1 MTYNYIQKEVRI
13 KLTRMRI
20 ILFVMVV
27 VFLVII
33 YLSYPYLQKWY
44 QSTKPITEIN
54 YFGVP
59 MKFRED
65 VRLAKNIEVYP
76 NETYIKS
83 IFRSREI
90 EGITIGILNFTN
102 QTNIIGVEAVE
113 ITFKLSS
120 FYSIVALPVVIKG
133 KEIGSFYEISGNST
147 NPVIIIIPPAIA
159 NETLVKAEN
168 YTIFIS
174 GKTLKDLDLATIKFI
189 AVVLGL

>member
-1 MTYNYIQKEVRI
+1 MSYKYVPKEVRI
-13 KLTRMRI
+13 KITKMKIIAFAIIAIVLTVLYI
-20 ILFVMVV
+20 
-27 VFLVII
+27 
-33 YLSYPYLQKWY
+33 SYPYLQKWY
-44 QSTKPITEIN
+44 QSTQPITEIN

-65 VRLAKNIEVYP
+65 IRLAKNIEVYP
-76 NETYIKS
+76 NETYLKS

-90 EGITIGILNFTN
+90 KGITIGILNFTN
-102 QTNIIGVEAVE
+102 ETNIIGVEAVE

-120 FYSIVALPVVIKG
+120 FYSIAALPVVIKG

-174 GKTLKDLDLATIKFI
+174 GRTLKDLDLATIKFI
-189 AVVLGL
+189 AVVLGI